1 MISILITLFV
11 VCLIVGLIWYV
22 VDALPVPH
30 PLNRIAKI
38 VSVVI
43 GCLIVIVLLLGVAGY
58 DTGLPMRVR

>member
-1 MISILITLFV
+1 MISLLITLFV

-22 VDALPVPH
+22 VDAIPVPD

-43 GCLIVIVLLLGVAGY
+43 GCLIIIMLLLDVAGY
-58 DTGLPMRVR
+58 NTGVRLR